1 MLKTDSMILFL
12 LVVCI
17 LWGFVVANDFGNH
30 FLKANLNT
38 TACEVDQELEQLVK
52 TNGSRSMMFVIY
64 HNDSTGYAEQVAKTF
79 ARCKESW
86 IKPVKIR
93 ELTPFFET
101 LMYREFLPEYESEWK
116 DLDYVIIGTYKT
128 VLGIQIHP
136 GIHFT
141 LTLAEIKEKLLL
153 ARDYTGLNKGRK
165 AEIIPFLR
173 GKSLLMPMTL
183 YFHGEDFLI
192 AWNGILEA
200 LGYSMKDINYFTA
213 INPFYRNVYIIKPQ
227 LLQKLVAFM
236 QKAMKVAETDPKVK
250 SLLEKDAKYV
260 GGKEEVARR
269 VFNASYYHLHPF
281 VFERLPSFY
290 LRSISA
296 MVCHTKSGPCASN
309 Y

>member
-1 MLKTDSMILFL
+1 MIVCVLFFVITLYLVAANELGAHHSKL
-12 LVVCI
+12 LS
-17 LWGFVVANDFGNH
+17 ND
-30 FLKANLNT
+30 
-38 TACEVDQELEQLVK
+38 TACQIDPELETIVK
-52 TNGSRSMMFVIY
+52 TNGSRSLMFIIY
-64 HNDSTGYAEQVAKTF
+64 HNDTTGYAEKTARAFAK
-79 ARCKESW
+79 CKESW
-86 IKPVKIR
+86 IIPVKIR

-101 LMYREFLPEYESEWK
+101 LMYREFLPEYESQWK
-116 DLDYVIIGTYKT
+116 DMDYVIIGTYKT

-141 LTLAEIKEKLLL
+141 LTLGEIKEKLLL

-165 AEIIPFLR
+165 AEIVPFLR

-192 AWNGILEA
+192 AWNGILVA
-200 LGYSMKDINYFTA
+200 LGFSMKDINYFTN
-213 INPFYRNVYIIKPQ
+213 INPFYRNVYIIKPD
-227 LLQKLVAFM
+227 LLKKLMLFM
-236 QKAMKVAETDPKVK
+236 QKAMTVAETDPKVK
-250 SLLEKDAKYV
+250 ALLEKDAKYV

-296 MVCHTKSGPCASN
+296 MVCHTKTGPCASN